1 MLLLFGF
8 LFLLAFSIVVVLAIP
23 ALWGREIH
31 HIYSATRPVT
41 CPETNAEA
49 GVTIDA
55 RHAATTALRGKQQFR
70 LKDCTQWPAR
80 IRCNQECLAEAL
92 RREPYKQGEVQPSS
106 TEKQIYHLPVLLA
119 AAAAWYVGMVW
130 HSPFLF
136 RARWMTALGLSHEQL
151 KQMLSWYS
159 PHLLSI
165 AACLLFAYG
174 VACLQ
179 NWMLRKGLW
188 WGIVSAALLWGS
200 LALAT
205 SPSLLGLPGELLAIE
220 AGYTLIA
227 TVLVGTIIGGLS
239 GKLMLK
245 TSSAPPQDSKTG
257 AVRVEERRYRAA

>member
-31 HIYSATRPVT
+31 HIYSAPRPVT

-55 RHAATTALRGKQQFR
+55 KHAAATALRGKPQFR
-70 LKDCTQWPAR
+70 LNDCTQWPAR

-92 RREPYKQGEVQPSS
+92 RREPYKQGEVEPSS
-106 TEKQIYHLPVLLA
+106 TERQIYHVPVMLA

-136 RARWMTALGLSHEQL
+136 RARWMTALGLSQEQL

-174 VACLQ
+174 VAWLQ
-179 NWMLRKGLW
+179 TWMLRKGLW
-188 WGIVSAALLWGS
+188 WGIVAAALLWGS
-200 LALAT
+200 LTLAT
-205 SPSLLGLPGELLAIE
+205 LPSLLGLPGELLAIE

-227 TVLVGTIIGGLS
+227 TLLVGAIIGGLS
-239 GKLMLK
+239 GKLVLRAFA
-245 TSSAPPQDSKTG
+245 APLQNSKTG
-257 AVRVEERRYRAA
+257 VVPVEERTFRAA